1 MIRTSLLP
9 PVLALSLACCLGSG
23 CGTHEQPAAPSVEI
37 IGTWAPDLREWLKV
51 NDGAWTWSWLAEDD
65 HGQAASGTARLRA
78 LGDRY
83 HWRLAEPAAAA
94 LALARFRLTP
104 QDSCWLPMQA
114 PDLEALA
121 DMPPLPR
128 LALDSAAYPDL
139 VAMLRDLLTPLFGA
153 VVVHWP
159 AYPVPVRSPPAQS
172 GEVDL
177 AACLREAVAIWNA
190 GEPEPWFV
198 WQPDAAW
205 GVRLAHF
212 SGSLRQPPLMIQL
225 TRLDPEHRPLVMRIV
240 AGDNYASAASRPYA
254 VRAFAHELGHALCL
268 WGHSP
273 DREHLLWGAAPPLRD
288 DPSPDERRAARLLRL
303 LPAGLDLNRYGCET
317 DP

>member
-1 MIRTSLLP
+1 M
-9 PVLALSLACCLGSG
+9 
-23 CGTHEQPAAPSVEI
+23 APSAEI
-37 IGTWAPDLREWLKV
+37 IGNWAPGLKDWLQV
-51 NDGAWTWSWLAEDD
+51 EDGVWTWSWHAEN
-65 HGQAASGTARLRA
+65 AAGGTSSGDGTLIVQD
-78 LGDRY
+78 DRY
-83 HWRLAEPAAAA
+83 RWQIALPANAAAA
-94 LALARFRLTP
+94 LTRINLTP
-104 QDSCWLPMQA
+104 QDTTWLPLHA

-121 DMPPLPR
+121 DMPPLPH
-128 LALDSAAYPDL
+128 LGVDSASYPDL
-139 VAMLRDLLTPLFGA
+139 VSMLRDLLTPLFGA

-177 AACLREAVAIWNA
+177 AACLREAVTIWNA

-212 SGSLRQPPLMIQL
+212 SGSIRQPPLMIQL
-225 TRLDPEHRPLVMRIV
+225 TRLDPEHRPLAMRIV
-240 AGDNYASAASRPYA
+240 AGDNYASAPSRPYA
-254 VRAFAHELGHALCL
+254 VRAMAHELGHALCL

-288 DPSPDERRAARLLRL
+288 DPSADERRAARLLRL
-303 LPAGLDLNRYGCET
+303 LPPGLDLNRYGRET